1 MSDKSTGD
9 QAPEPV
15 EPTVEQPPAEQPAAE
30 QPAAEQPPA
39 AQPAPVAY
47 APPAYGPPTAAPVAA
62 PAPRKK
68 LSDRVFGWKSVAAAA
83 AAGLV
88 LGGGVATGVVAAV
101 VDGGSDRG
109 PRELGQMR
117 GGGEMP
123 YGQPPDFGQD
133 GRGPGGFG
141 PPQDQFGR
149 SFPGQSS

>member
-1 MSDKSTGD
+1 MSDKSTD
-9 QAPEPV
+9 EAPEPV
-15 EPTVEQPPAEQPAAE
+15 EPTAEQSAAE
-30 QPAAEQPPA
+30 QPAP
-39 AQPAPVAY
+39 AY

-62 PAPRKK
+62 VAPKKK

-88 LGGGVATGVVAAV
+88 LGGGVAAGVVAAV
-101 VDGGSDRG
+101 VDGGADRG

-123 YGQPPDFGQD
+123 YGQPPDFGHD
-133 GRGPGGFG
+133 GRGPGGLG
-141 PPQDQFGR
+141 QPQGQSDGR